1 MRIAFIDSWIQ
12 IVAEGSGTAAGI
24 GGLQRALIARGHRVA
39 RLAPPHSW
47 PADLTLRRLFF
58 NYHLPAL
65 LRTLRYDVVV
75 GFDIDGVRW
84 SGARAGTPYI
94 ASIKGVIAEEMQ
106 HEGGRTRML
115 FELLSRLEGYN
126 ARHADA
132 VLTTSEYC
140 RVAIRRHYG
149 VPTSQ
154 VQLVPEGIDLARWR
168 ALAARVPHQSDG
180 ATILC
185 VARQYPRKHV
195 ADLLRALPT
204 VCRAVPQARAVI
216 AGDGPEHNSLRALAA
231 ELGLNDAVRF
241 TGALPDED
249 LALLYRQADVFC
261 LPSVQEGFGIVFLEA
276 MACGLPLVATLAAAI
291 PEVVP
296 DRRAGLLVPP
306 VDIAALAHALIELL
320 ARPSQR
326 ASYGAFGRA
335 YVERFDWDRVA
346 QIFLEQ
352 VAPFVRSGTSADSS
366 RE

>member
-12 IVAEGSGTAAGI
+12 TVAEGSGTAAGI
-24 GGLQRALIARGHRVA
+24 GGLQRALLARGHRVA

-47 PADLTLRRLFF
+47 PANMTQRRLLF

-65 LRTLRYDVVV
+65 LRTLRYDLVV

-84 SGARAGTPYI
+84 SGTRPSLRHPLSLSKGRDSARTPYI

-126 ARHADA
+126 AQHADA

-140 RVAIRRHYG
+140 RIAIRRHYG

-195 ADLLRALPT
+195 ADLVRALPI
-204 VCRAVPQARAVI
+204 VRRAVPRARAVI

-276 MACGLPLVATLAAAI
+276 MDCGLPVVATLAAAI

-296 DRRAGLLVPP
+296 DRRAGLLVSPGD
-306 VDIAALAHALIELL
+306 VAALTHALIELL
-320 ARPSQR
+320 ARPRQC
-326 ASYGAFGRA
+326 ASYGAFGHEH
-335 YVERFDWDRVA
+335 VERFDWD
-346 QIFLEQ
+346 
-352 VAPFVRSGTSADSS
+352 
-366 RE
+366 